1 MTRPGPP
8 AGPPPPPAD
17 EPTEPAE
24 PAEAP
29 PAAPVATERG
39 MFGTPPAPFIAY
51 DDPDSGGLRR
61 VALWV
66 LALAFAATVSG
77 WLVLLSAAQATSE
90 PVALPLHERAVA
102 ALTEIDA
109 LLDLHVETLQ
119 QQADTGAERLAVP
132 GYPVRDATV
141 AAERVIDASGDIDRD
156 LLRAELLATS
166 ARLVYARGVDAFGEI
181 PGEQDEAPVA
191 PRLLSRSGG
200 MRAMLDW
207 LTSGRHSTAVVLL
220 WPLGL
225 AALVLGGLVVWTARG
240 FGRFIAPG
248 LALVAAAV
256 PLLAGVLAMR
266 LALSFVAGGP
276 DDELFDAFVTLA
288 RELTRLPLHNALWT
302 AGAGLAVV
310 LPAALLDALF
320 ARSVRR
326 PAGVDGV

>member
-1 MTRPGPP
+1 
-8 AGPPPPPAD
+8 
-17 EPTEPAE
+17 
-24 PAEAP
+24 
-29 PAAPVATERG
+29 
-39 MFGTPPAPFIAY
+39 MFGTPPAPLIAY
-51 DDPDSGGLRR
+51 DEPDSSGLRR
-61 VALWV
+61 VALWA
-66 LALAFAATVSG
+66 LALAFAAAVSG

-90 PVALPLHERAVA
+90 PVALRVHERAVA

-109 LLDLHVETLQ
+109 LLDLHVEALQ
-119 QQADTGAERLAVP
+119 QQADAGAERLTVP
-132 GYPVRDATV
+132 SYPVRDATV
-141 AAERVIDASGDIDRD
+141 ATERVTERVIDASGALDRD

-166 ARLVYARGVDAFGEI
+166 ARLVYARGAGAFGDPTAE
-181 PGEQDEAPVA
+181 PAPT

-225 AALVLGGLVVWTARG
+225 VALALGGLVVWTARG

-266 LALSFVAGGP
+266 LALGFVADGP
-276 DDELFDAFVTLA
+276 DDELFDEFVTLA
-288 RELTRLPLHNALWT
+288 RELTRLPLHNALWA